1 MFKLLKLIKIK
12 SQLKNIIIF
21 LPILISNV
29 SLKNFDIWNIFI
41 PLIIFFFLT
50 NIIYLTN
57 DFFDREID
65 SFNITKKNVFNDFKI
80 SIKSVILL
88 NISIFFFFFLI
99 SRTQYFS
106 INLIIYLFSF
116 YLYNFYVKKIKYLDV
131 IFLTNFYIQ
140 RILYGGD
147 IFNIEISLIFLLF
160 FSSLFLILSFS
171 KRYVQIYLNNL
182 DQDNKI
188 LAYGMID
195 LKKISIL
202 IYFCLIL
209 NFLTLFI
216 YIFNKNLLFDN
227 LNFLFSIHSFNTIT
241 VHHYIIS
248 LFYIYCLFDLL
259 QNLIKRKIKI
269 DFYNYSIT
277 NPKYIVLIIFFFI
290 YFLIIKLIL

>member
-1 MFKLLKLIKIK
+1 MFKLLKFIKIK

-29 SLKNFDIWNIFI
+29 SLKNIDIWNIFM

-50 NIIYLTN
+50 NIIYITN
-57 DFFDREID
+57 DFFDRKID
-65 SFNITKKNVFNDFKI
+65 PYNVTKKNVLNDFKI
-80 SIKSVILL
+80 SIKTIILL
-88 NISIFFFFFLI
+88 NVSIFIFFFLI

-106 INLIIYLFSF
+106 INLIIYLLSF

-131 IFLTNFYIQ
+131 IFLTNFYLQ

-147 IFNIEISLIFLLF
+147 IFNIEISLIFLVF

-182 DQDNKI
+182 GQDNKI

-195 LKKISIL
+195 LKKISVL
-202 IYFCLIL
+202 IYISLIL

-216 YIFNKNLLFDN
+216 YIFHKSLLFEN
-227 LNFLFSIHSFNTIT
+227 LNFLFSIHSYSAIT
-241 VHHYIIS
+241 VHHSIIS
-248 LFYIYCLFDLL
+248 LFYIYCLVDLL

-269 DFYNYSIT
+269 DFYNYAIT

-290 YFLIIKLIL
+290 YSLIIKLIL

>member
-1 MFKLLKLIKIK
+1 MEYL
-12 SQLKNIIIF
+12 
-21 LPILISNV
+21 
-29 SLKNFDIWNIFI
+29 I

-57 DFFDREID
+57 DFFVREID

-88 NISIFFFFFLI
+88 NISIFIFFFLI

-106 INLIIYLFSF
+106 IYLIIYLFSF

-202 IYFCLIL
+202 IYFYLIL

>member
-1 MFKLLKLIKIK
+1 MFKL
-12 SQLKNIIIF
+12 LKNIIIF

-80 SIKSVILL
+80 SIKSIILL
-88 NISIFFFFFLI
+88 NISIFIFFILI

-140 RILYGGD
+140 RI
-147 IFNIEISLIFLLF
+147 
-160 FSSLFLILSFS
+160 
-171 KRYVQIYLNNL
+171 
-182 DQDNKI
+182 
-188 LAYGMID
+188 
-195 LKKISIL
+195 KK
-202 IYFCLIL
+202 
-209 NFLTLFI
+209 
-216 YIFNKNLLFDN
+216 D
-227 LNFLFSIHSFNTIT
+227 
-241 VHHYIIS
+241 
-248 LFYIYCLFDLL
+248 
-259 QNLIKRKIKI
+259 
-269 DFYNYSIT
+269 
-277 NPKYIVLIIFFFI
+277 
-290 YFLIIKLIL
+290 